1 MSKATRDPLLGTAKV
16 IVMVFIGLI
25 AFAGIMV
32 AIGIGACLTVARGEL
47 FAKLAEAGAPEGTYW
62 AVLAILLAIEGLLYI
77 AFRFLLE
84 LRGIIRSVDAG
95 DPFQPENADRL
106 SRMGWLTVAAYGV
119 ALPVGVLAGWI
130 QRVTE
135 RAGGELDFNSDFNI
149 DGGGILLILVLF
161 ILARVFRQGAAMRA
175 DLEGTV

>member
-1 MSKATRDPLLGTAKV
+1 MSKTTKDPLLGSAKV
-16 IVMVFIGLI
+16 LVMVFIGLL
-25 AFAGIMV
+25 AFTGIMV

-62 AVLAILLAIEGLLYI
+62 AVLAILLGIEGLLFI

-95 DPFQPENADRL
+95 DPFRPENADRL
-106 SRMGWLTVAAYGV
+106 SRMGWLTVAAYAV
-119 ALPVGVLAGWI
+119 ALPLGGLAAWV
-130 QRVTE
+130 QRVAE
-135 RAGGELDFNSDFNI
+135 QAGGELEFDVNF

-161 ILARVFRQGAAMRA
+161 ILARVFRHGALMREEL
-175 DLEGTV
+175 DGTV